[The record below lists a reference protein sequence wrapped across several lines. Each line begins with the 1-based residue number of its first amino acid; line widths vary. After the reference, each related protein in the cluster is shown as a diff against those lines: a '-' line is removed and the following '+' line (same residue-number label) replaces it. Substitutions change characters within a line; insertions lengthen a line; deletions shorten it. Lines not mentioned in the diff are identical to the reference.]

1 MAKKI
6 LSDLSSFLNR
16 YFWRN
21 RFPFEKK
28 QLTVYFLHGRML
40 RVWTASC
47 LDMQGS
53 RILTEMAKKSAAI
66 RLAGVL
72 RTCASATC
80 DQDSPADMRTGEVAN
95 LTTQPGK
102 RYDIA
107 LRSLQPE
114 GQRLHRRSLF
124 KKYHAIVAQLHFLE
138 RCPIGLSRS
147 V

>member
-16 YFWRN
+16 YFWRD

-28 QLTVYFLHGRML
+28 QLTAYLLCGRML

-47 LDMQGS
+47 PGEGYRISQKWQRKVQQSVS
-53 RILTEMAKKSAAI
+53 RNLS
-66 RLAGVL
+66 
-72 RTCASATC
+72 TCASATC
-80 DQDSPADMRTGEVAN
+80 DQDSPDVMRTGEVAN

-114 GQRLHRRSLF
+114 GQRLHPRSLL
-124 KKYHAIVAQLHFLE
+124 KKYYAIVAQLHVLE
-138 RCPIGLSRS
+138 R
-147 V
+147 